1 MEEERDKLRK
11 ELLEPEKMCSTR
23 GYIILAVLIVVTV
36 VLILFWARI
45 SSAAT
50 KGLTSFVQNLL
61 KLNVFLCYSVIFL
74 MMFVWLVFPLPGF
87 NIMSMLV
94 ALAFQRFLPP
104 FFLFLSSQIAAAVFL
119 YLITKYVFR
128 QRLIKKFSENI
139 LYQFLL
145 HNGQKNPFLLALGVR
160 FIEIQASYKNV
171 MLTLA
176 KVKFR

>member
-1 MEEERDKLRK
+1 
-11 ELLEPEKMCSTR
+11 MCSTK
-23 GYIILAVLIVVTV
+23 GYITLGVVIALTV

-50 KGLTSFVQNLL
+50 KGLTSMVQSLL
-61 KLNVFLCYSVIFL
+61 KLNVILCYGIIFL
-74 MMFVWLVFPLPGF
+74 IMFVWLVFPLPGF
-87 NIMSMLV
+87 NIFSMLV

-104 FFLFLSSQIAAAVFL
+104 FFLFFSSQIAAAIFL
-119 YLITKYVFR
+119 YLITKYAFR
-128 QRLIKKFSENI
+128 KRLIKKFSENI

-145 HNGQKNPFLLALGVR
+145 HNGKKSPFLLALGVR

-176 KVKFR
+176 KIKFR